1 MTTRCKQAQSSK
13 CLCVYGL
20 YLSMSVFMSHCF
32 HRLSLEKTL
41 VGSWLCPSLRKE
53 DHCNYAHHLR
63 SVPIWVCGK
72 GQAVWLWGLWGN
84 PDLMLWEESF
94 WVQQCLATW
103 QGSCKPFSVT
113 FRNKTVDIPCHSQ
126 SSSFSWLC
134 RSSVSCLAALG
145 HGKMCVYVP
154 SLALVRHDTTSAFIS
169 CSPVSTKSHLQ
180 QFRHFFS
187 RLWYICTSH

>member
-1 MTTRCKQAQSSK
+1 MPL
-13 CLCVYGL
+13 CLWFVFEHVSFHVSL
-20 YLSMSVFMSHCF
+20 LS
-32 HRLSLEKTL
+32 
-41 VGSWLCPSLRKE
+41 
-53 DHCNYAHHLR
+53 
-63 SVPIWVCGK
+63 
-72 GQAVWLWGLWGN
+72 QAVFIKNIGRKLTLSVLLLGKKTIATMHTTWGLFLYGSVARVRLCGCGAFGN

-126 SSSFSWLC
+126 SSSFSWIC